1 MLEMKESMGDDQ
13 TFWLW
18 EMIIFS
24 RGNPYC
30 KADWYLERLDKLR
43 LVKLFWFFS
52 YGDVKKFTWL
62 LKGECDSSKLTDS

>member
-13 TFWLW
+13 TFWSWEW

-30 KADWYLERLDKLR
+30 KAD
-43 LVKLFWFFS
+43 
-52 YGDVKKFTWL
+52 
-62 LKGECDSSKLTDS
+62 